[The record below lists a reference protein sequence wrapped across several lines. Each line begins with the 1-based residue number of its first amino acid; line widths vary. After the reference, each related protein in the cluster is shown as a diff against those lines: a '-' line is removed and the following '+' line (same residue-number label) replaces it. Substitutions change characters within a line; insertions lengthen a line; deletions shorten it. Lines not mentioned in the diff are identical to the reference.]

1 MPARIPLD
9 RLPGPRDVSLYT
21 KRDCMRTLPKTFYDR
36 DAEAVARAL
45 LGKRLV
51 RRVAG
56 EARVGRIVETEAYLG
71 PPDLAAHS
79 SKGRTPRTE
88 VMYGPPGHAYVYLIY
103 GMHHC
108 LNVVT
113 GPGAI
118 ASAVLIRALEPVA
131 HLTAAANGP
140 GRLCR
145 ALDIDRRL
153 NGHDLTRGELRIE
166 GPADD
171 PEELEVVARPRIGVD
186 YAGEWALRPLR
197 FYIAGNRWISR
208 P

>member
-1 MPARIPLD
+1 
-9 RLPGPRDVSLYT
+9 
-21 KRDCMRTLPKTFYDR
+21 MRALPKAFYDR

-51 RRVAG
+51 RRVEG
-56 EARVGRIVETEAYLG
+56 ETRIGRIVETEAYMG
-71 PPDLAAHS
+71 PSDLAAHS

-103 GMHHC
+103 GMYHC

-113 GPGAI
+113 GPGEL

-131 HLTAAANGP
+131 NLTAPANGP

-145 ALDIDRRL
+145 AFEIDRRL
-153 NGHDLTRGELRIE
+153 NGHDLALGELRIE
-166 GPADD
+166 E
-171 PEELEVVARPRIGVD
+171 PEEPEGEPEIVSRPRIGVA
-186 YAGEWALRPLR
+186 YAGEWALKPLR

-208 P
+208 A